1 VFRRFVANTKIATV
15 IWGFSLSSFFG
26 RTHDTQPVWSCSS
39 LCAQPN
45 SQAESDA
52 TLTMG
57 QPPTAPPC
65 NEEYSSIPVVTA
77 TAFDVSATPVAKVVT
92 TTYEDGRQVTVTEF
106 QQPGMSTAAGPAA
119 APLPPA
125 PAPAAAPGAKFCER
139 GILRRDLGARPVMIT
154 CGHCNHTGKT
164 KANSSP
170 GACTFISTF
179 ALIFLF
185 LPLFWLPFVC
195 PSVSASTFHL

>member
-1 VFRRFVANTKIATV
+1 MQ
-15 IWGFSLSSFFG
+15 GLSMQRESKHKNRLSKF
-26 RTHDTQPVWSCSS
+26 P
-39 LCAQPN
+39 
-45 SQAESDA
+45 SQKADA

-57 QPPTAPPC
+57 QPPSAPPC
-65 NEEYSSIPVVTA
+65 DEEYSPIPVVTA

-125 PAPAAAPGAKFCER
+125 LAPAAAPGAKFCER

-164 KANSSP
+164 KANSSL

-185 LPLFWLPFVC
+185 FPLFWLPFVC